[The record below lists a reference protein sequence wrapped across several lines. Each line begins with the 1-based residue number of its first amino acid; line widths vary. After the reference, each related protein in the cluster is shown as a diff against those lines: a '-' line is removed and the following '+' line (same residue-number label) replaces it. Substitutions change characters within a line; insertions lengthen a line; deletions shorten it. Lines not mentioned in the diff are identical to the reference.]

1 MNDAAVSDAAARS
14 LQLEWNVAQSGVR
27 AAGTMQRPSQ
37 SLGQLQPLRTAN
49 ASTSNSASAG
59 PSSAAA
65 VGDTL
70 EWQSTTGFDISTF
83 FRNVTDPTSWWCHG
97 AAAVLVAVVC
107 AIALISARPSFV
119 LEKSADGVVT
129 DAVSLPK
136 LLGIAVAA
144 GGLTLGISLWVHGIP
159 QT

>member
-1 MNDAAVSDAAARS
+1 
-14 LQLEWNVAQSGVR
+14 
-27 AAGTMQRPSQ
+27 MQRPSQ
-37 SLGQLQPLRTAN
+37 SLGQGRSPTQLQPLRTAN
-49 ASTSNSASAG
+49 ASASASAG